1 MGTVRQQIE
10 NCSSNICKNIE
21 IYGAEILSNKEE
33 SSQHKLRGS
42 LAQNILAQL
51 RNLVEAVAAGY
62 ALDGNLEAEFAF
74 KDEKGSVSKHVRKC
88 KGSGK
93 SKFIADFHNLLQKS
107 TSHYTLSESDA
118 ERLTLKYYEYLLKIR
133 AFCADEW
140 GVYILENLERYPLNL
155 DRGLQEY
162 YEIIADEIDRKDLSP
177 LPDRRDRYYI
187 DRILPFFVNGKIYYE
202 VTFHNAID
210 TSSKFNR
217 IIGFTDIDMMDY
229 YAANLKIKKTRVK
242 VFGKDI
248 SINII
253 AGWEVSIRP
262 CEFDNFFKLFAQGFQ
277 AMSTN
282 RSEYKQLMG
291 VLTNNRMS
299 LVDLIDL
306 DEDEF
311 GEYIDQISS
320 NAVNEEITSLLKL
333 IRKASN
339 SGQNG
344 SLFSCWGNGVWLVVG
359 RTLFFVSR

>member
-1 MGTVRQQIE
+1 MIG
-10 NCSSNICKNIE
+10 
-21 IYGAEILSNKEE
+21 
-33 SSQHKLRGS
+33 
-42 LAQNILAQL
+42 
-51 RNLVEAVAAGY
+51 
-62 ALDGNLEAEFAF
+62 F
-74 KDEKGSVSKHVRKC
+74 
-88 KGSGK
+88 
-93 SKFIADFHNLLQKS
+93 
-107 TSHYTLSESDA
+107 
-118 ERLTLKYYEYLLKIR
+118 YL
-133 AFCADEW
+133 
-140 GVYILENLERYPLNL
+140 
-155 DRGLQEY
+155 
-162 YEIIADEIDRKDLSP
+162 
-177 LPDRRDRYYI
+177 
-187 DRILPFFVNGKIYYE
+187 FVNGKIYYE